1 MKHLIID
8 TSYLIY
14 RSHFAYPRLTTNG
27 VPTGAFFGFAKTV
40 IALIKEYTP
49 DTLIFALDTP
59 KPTWRHEV
67 KNDYKAGRP
76 EADKDMVAQI
86 PIIQNWCKLITEN
99 YFMQDG
105 YEADDFI
112 CTACYNIIQDYILTS
127 EHKKIKNED
136 LFAEQSDNIKK
147 PKIFEPMTYQELAK
161 LDINMKDQVYIFS
174 SDRDLFQLLVYPNVY
189 FVQNKSS
196 KDGFSLFGQNE
207 FREKYELEPI
217 QWIDYKTLVG
227 DGSDNLQGLPGVGPK
242 TATSILNQVGSL
254 YVLFEQMEIEN
265 TDYILGSWAQQKYQ
279 VAAKEYI
286 KNPKNLKLIDK
297 IRDNLELLHQTHRL
311 SQLEIVPG
319 GVEIKKSFDLHSGT
333 DLFQEYG
340 FKSLVTMTTNTVG
353 FDRGETE
360 ALF

>member
-14 RSHFAYPRLTTNG
+14 RSHFAYPRLTSNG
-27 VPTGAFFGFAKTV
+27 VATGAFFGFAKTV
-40 IALIKEYTP
+40 IALIKEYKP

-59 KPTWRHEV
+59 KPTWRH
-67 KNDYKAGRP
+67 KLKDDYKAGRP

-86 PIIQNWCKLITEN
+86 PVVQDWCKLVTKN
-99 YFMQDG
+99 YFVQDG

-112 CTACYNIIQDYILTS
+112 CTACYQIIQSCILAS
-127 EHKKIKNED
+127 EHKNPQD
-136 LFAEQSDNIKK
+136 DGLFGGGDISTGK
-147 PKIFEPMTYQELAK
+147 PKIFEPMTHQQLAK
-161 LDINMKDQVYIFS
+161 LDINMKDQIYIFS

-189 FVQNKSS
+189 FIQNKSS
-196 KDGFSLFGQNE
+196 KDGFNLFGHVE

-217 QWIDYKTLVG
+217 QWIDYKSLVG

-242 TATSILNQVGSL
+242 TATNLLSQVGSL
-254 YVLFEQMEIEN
+254 HVLLGQMEIDN
-265 TDYILGSWAQQKYQ
+265 TRYVLGSWAHQKYET
-279 VAAKEYI
+279 ATKKYTE
-286 KNPKNLKLIDK
+286 NPKNSKLLDK
-297 IRDNLELLHQTHRL
+297 IRDNVELLHQTHHL

-319 GVEIKKSFDLHSGT
+319 GVDIENKFDLHKGT
-333 DLFQEYG
+333 QLFQEYG

-353 FDRGETE
+353 FDRGETD